1 MRLFYFKEKPTT
13 HLHRGSRNM
22 KKHVFE
28 RESLFGWRFVL
39 KWKLLTIYED
49 EKKWGEH
56 INGIYKIMN
65 AWLKSKM
72 NAKMMKR

>member
-39 KWKLLTIYED
+39 KWKLLTFMKT
-49 EKKWGEH
+49 KKNEE
-56 INGIYKIMN
+56 NT
-65 AWLKSKM
+65 
-72 NAKMMKR
+72 

>member
-1 MRLFYFKEKPTT
+1 MILFYFKEKPTT
-13 HLHRGSRNM
+13 HLHHGSRNM
-22 KKHVFE
+22 KKHVFQ
-28 RESLFGWRFVL
+28 RESLFVWRFLL

-49 EKKWGEH
+49 ERKWGEQ